1 LKPEYREQP
10 CKTALNRVRGMS
22 FKWSLNPY
30 MGCVHRCT
38 FCYVRHFEHRA
49 SRAAGDEYGAR
60 IRVKTNIAEVLRKE
74 LARKS
79 WRHEHVAVGAA
90 TDPYQPLEGKY
101 RLTRACLEALVE
113 SRTPFWAITRGP
125 LVVRDRDV
133 LAAARG
139 AASITFS
146 IPTLHD
152 EVWRKTEPDTAS
164 PRARL
169 EAVRMLAEAGV
180 EVAVG
185 MAPILPGLTDD
196 REGMAAVVRA
206 ARDHGA
212 SAIWANVLF
221 LREGTKQHFIEC
233 LARDYPHLA
242 ARYEELY
249 RDRAYVDGGPTKK
262 AVTELAKEI
271 GLAQRRAK
279 RHLPVVTA
287 RPPQVDEQLELV
299 AINDNKASG
308 RLRA

>member
-1 LKPEYREQP
+1 MKPEYREQP

-49 SRAAGDEYGAR
+49 SRASGDAYGAR
-60 IRVKTNIAEVLRKE
+60 IRVKTNVAEVLRRE

-79 WRHEHVAVGAA
+79 WRHEHVAIGAA

-113 SRTPFWAITRGP
+113 STTPFWAITRGP

-146 IPTLHD
+146 IPTLD
-152 EVWRKTEPDTAS
+152 EDIWRKTEPDTAP

-221 LREGTKQHFIEC
+221 LRDGTKQHFMEC
-233 LARDYPHLA
+233 LARDFPEQV
-242 ARYEELY
+242 ARYEGLY
-249 RDRAYVDGGPTKK
+249 RDRAYVDAGPAKK
-262 AVTELAKEI
+262 MVAALAKEI

-279 RHLPVVTA
+279 RHLPIAKTQA
-287 RPPQVDEQLELV
+287 PAPPEQLDLYGTR
-299 AINDNKASG
+299 S
-308 RLRA
+308 R

>member
-1 LKPEYREQP
+1 
-10 CKTALNRVRGMS
+10 MS
-22 FKWSLNPY
+22 FKWSQNPY

-49 SRAAGDEYGAR
+49 SRASGDAYGAR
-60 IRVKTNIAEVLRKE
+60 IRVKTNIADVLRRE

-79 WRHEHVAVGAA
+79 WRHEHVAIGAA
-90 TDPYQPLEGKY
+90 TDPYQPLEGRY
-101 RLTRACLEALVE
+101 RLTRACLEALVD
-113 SRTPFWAITRGP
+113 SQTPFWAITRGP

-146 IPTLHD
+146 IPTLD
-152 EVWRKTEPDTAS
+152 EDIWRKTEPDTAP

-185 MAPILPGLTDD
+185 MAPLLPGLTDD

-221 LREGTKQHFIEC
+221 LRDGTKQHFMES
-233 LARDYPHLA
+233 LARDFPDHV

-249 RDRAYVDGGPTKK
+249 RDRAYVDAAAAKK
-262 AVTELAKEI
+262 MVATLAKEI

-279 RHLPVVTA
+279 RHLPIVKA
-287 RPPQVDEQLELV
+287 GAPAAEQLSLLE
-299 AINDNKASG
+299 G
-308 RLRA
+308 RIAATRT